1 MIKRL
6 LLVLGA
12 AFIVL
17 AVLML
22 FSYKIINIQ
31 WISFMGIQPSFKPM
45 EDPLPVPPN
54 SIPIEGAA
62 YIPGMGAPVNPVP
75 ADAAS
80 VARGGE
86 LFQIN
91 CLICHGP
98 AGLGNG
104 KVASFFANKPANLTS
119 PVVQNLSDGA
129 IFLVISTGVAGRMP
143 ALNENLTV
151 RDRWDVINYV
161 RTLKQQK

>member
-6 LLVLGA
+6 LLLLGA
-12 AFIVL
+12 A
-17 AVLML
+17 AVIGGILMI
-22 FSYKIINIQ
+22 FSYSVIHIQ
-31 WISFMGIQPSFKPM
+31 WVTFMQIQPSFKPM
-45 EDPLPVPPN
+45 EHPLPVPPN
-54 SIPIEGAA
+54 SIPVEGAA

-75 ADAAS
+75 PDAAS
-80 VARGGE
+80 VARGE
-86 LFQIN
+86 TLFKVN

-119 PVVQNLSDGA
+119 PAVQNLSDGA

-143 ALNENLTV
+143 ALNENLMV

-161 RTLKQQK
+161 RTLKK

>member
-6 LLVLGA
+6 LLLLGA
-12 AFIVL
+12 A
-17 AVLML
+17 AVIGGILMI
-22 FSYKIINIQ
+22 FSYKVINIQ
-31 WISFMGIQPSFKPM
+31 WITFMQIQPSYKPM
-45 EDPLPVPPN
+45 EHPLPVPPN
-54 SIPIEGAA
+54 SIPVEGVA

-75 ADAAS
+75 TDAVS
-80 VARGGE
+80 IARGTV
-86 LFQIN
+86 LFKVN

-119 PVVQNLSDGA
+119 PAVQNLSDGA

-143 ALNENLTV
+143 AQNENLTV
-151 RDRWDVINYV
+151 RDRWDVINYL
-161 RTLKQQK
+161 RTLKK

>member
-6 LLVLGA
+6 LLILGA
-12 AFIVL
+12 AFIGL
-17 AVLML
+17 ALLML

-45 EDPLPVPPN
+45 EHPLPVPPN

-80 VARGGE
+80 IARGEE
-86 LFQIN
+86 LFKIN

-98 AGLGNG
+98 QGLGNG
-104 KVASFFANKPANLTS
+104 KVASFFEHKPANLTS
-119 PVVQNLSDGA
+119 PAVQDLSDGA

-143 ALNENLTV
+143 ALNENLLV